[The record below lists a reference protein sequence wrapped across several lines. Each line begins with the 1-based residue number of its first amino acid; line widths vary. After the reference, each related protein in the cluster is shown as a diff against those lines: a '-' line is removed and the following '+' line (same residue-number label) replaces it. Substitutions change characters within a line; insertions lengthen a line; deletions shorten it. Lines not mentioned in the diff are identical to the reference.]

1 MLIAEINGGFIKL
14 VFMFYLME
22 LTPMKKIALAALLGL
37 GLMGTAN
44 AQSARDVREVGAA
57 TISGGAA
64 SIIFWNT
71 MASTTALATA
81 GVGLGVGAGVYAI
94 YKAYDYATAPAPA
107 PVAAAKPAAKKA
119 KKKA

>member
-1 MLIAEINGGFIKL
+1 
-14 VFMFYLME
+14 
-22 LTPMKKIALAALLGL
+22 MKKIALAALLGL

-57 TISGGAA
+57 TVSGGAA

-81 GVGLGVGAGVYAI
+81 GVGVGVGAGVYAI
-94 YKAYDYATAPAPA
+94 YKVYDYMTAPAPA
-107 PVAAAKPAAKKA
+107 PVVPSLLPPLTGSAAA
-119 KKKA
+119 

>member
-1 MLIAEINGGFIKL
+1 
-14 VFMFYLME
+14 
-22 LTPMKKIALAALLGL
+22 MKKIALAALLGL

-57 TISGGAA
+57 TVTGGAA

-81 GVGLGVGAGVYAI
+81 GVGVGVGAGVYAI
-94 YKAYDYATAPAPA
+94 YKVFDYVTTPAPA
-107 PVAAAKPAAKKA
+107 PVAAAKPAKKA